1 LHAENRY
8 NKDWPL
14 SGDAT
19 VGPAIL
25 LNKVGK
31 GTVLTFAGSPD
42 WATASDHHI
51 TETRRL
57 LASAV
62 RLLNP
67 TPRLLIEAP
76 TNVQT
81 VVTDDPT
88 ARTMHVHLLGYNA
101 PPQTTP
107 TKDRPYVLPVPI
119 EDTPIYRTT
128 LTLRDQLRN
137 AQAFSQTTNL
147 ETSGN
152 QVTLMVEDIHEVITL
167 KY

>member
-1 LHAENRY
+1 MPAVSVLNRNSPRTSTASIHERPWITTTTAQSVGELLQPHRTTLHAENRY

-62 RLLNP
+62 RL
-67 TPRLLIEAP
+67 
-76 TNVQT
+76 
-81 VVTDDPT
+81 
-88 ARTMHVHLLGYNA
+88 
-101 PPQTTP
+101 
-107 TKDRPYVLPVPI
+107 
-119 EDTPIYRTT
+119 
-128 LTLRDQLRN
+128 
-137 AQAFSQTTNL
+137 
-147 ETSGN
+147 
-152 QVTLMVEDIHEVITL
+152 
-167 KY
+167 